1 MFTLEEI
8 SISQTEIFIYIQTGS
23 RVILNRNMICNK
35 FVFKGLS
42 ERQNGMLI
50 RSLVKKEIITKKCEK
65 YNIQVAV
72 YQLRVRYWTQLRMK
86 YITKYSIF
94 LQNYLKFCERNPTFG
109 SSRGIVQEQRW
120 LRFTRFQIILK
131 KDTALGCILHSYP
144 NCIRWR
150 ILLLLLLHCYLC
162 IIILSFYILLTCQLL
177 VL

>member
-65 YNIQVAV
+65 YNI
-72 YQLRVRYWTQLRMK
+72 
-86 YITKYSIF
+86 
-94 LQNYLKFCERNPTFG
+94 
-109 SSRGIVQEQRW
+109 
-120 LRFTRFQIILK
+120 
-131 KDTALGCILHSYP
+131 
-144 NCIRWR
+144 
-150 ILLLLLLHCYLC
+150 
-162 IIILSFYILLTCQLL
+162 
-177 VL
+177 